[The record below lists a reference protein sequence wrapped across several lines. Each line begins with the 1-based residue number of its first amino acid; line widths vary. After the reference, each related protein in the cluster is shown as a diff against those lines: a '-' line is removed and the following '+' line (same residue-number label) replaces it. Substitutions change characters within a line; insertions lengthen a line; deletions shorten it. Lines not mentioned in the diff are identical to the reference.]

1 VFSLYAKNLTLYLL
15 VNLLMKTKSLPI
27 YHVELAQHSKKLM
40 KYFTAGLLLLFAA
53 TVYSKEM
60 PIVSMQTNFGMI
72 ILELYPDK
80 APKTV
85 ENFLRYTQAG
95 FYEGTIFHRVVKR
108 FVIQGGGYTIN
119 YEKKPSIY
127 PPIPNES
134 QNGLKNRRGT
144 IAMARRTDEENSAT
158 SQFFINVN
166 DNDTLNYLA
175 SSYSYEGYTV
185 FGKVIKGLDVVDKIQ
200 QIETG
205 ANGPLRRYVPQQ
217 MVIIE
222 KVTVE
227 NIPTTKVQTS
237 PTLITPS
244 TETQEEESK
253 AITEIQEDTDS
264 PLTTKTPEK
273 ISTTT
278 TSEESQKEPF
288 LTETKPQQESSSMA
302 DTDTEEEPFSQSTKE
317 TETSTTAETN
327 PNFLSTE
334 TQEETSSAS
343 DKDTESGLFSIFTR
357 VNEEETLSPLATETP
372 ENISIIDR
380 ETETIDTETNDSP
393 ATSVVSLAADTETDT
408 TSSTDATEAETE
420 TLVANREKETQQQAS
435 KATANESKTL
445 LFPPDSPSQPDKPEA
460 LPD

>member
-1 VFSLYAKNLTLYLL
+1 
-15 VNLLMKTKSLPI
+15 MKTKSSPI
-27 YHVELAQHSKKLM
+27 YHVVLAQHSKKLM

-95 FYEGTIFHRVVKR
+95 FYQGTIFHRVVKR

-144 IAMARRTDEENSAT
+144 IAMARRTDEQNSAT
-158 SQFFINVN
+158 SQFFININ
-166 DNDTLNYLA
+166 DNDTLNYSA

-185 FGKVIKGLDVVDKIQ
+185 FGKVIKGLEVVDKIQ

-227 NIPTTKVQTS
+227 NIPTTKAQTS
-237 PTLITPS
+237 PTLIAPIS
-244 TETQEEESK
+244 ETQEESRP
-253 AITEIQEDTDS
+253 ITEIQEETDS
-264 PLTTKTPEK
+264 PLTTTKTPEK

-334 TQEETSSAS
+334 TQKETSAS
-343 DKDTESGLFSIFTR
+343 EKDTESGIFSIFTG
-357 VNEEETLSPLATETP
+357 VNEEDTSSFRATDTQEETLSPLATETP

-380 ETETIDTETNDSP
+380 ETETIEPENLDSP
-393 ATSVVSLAADTETDT
+393 ATSVVSFTAETETDT
-408 TSSTDATEAETE
+408 NTDASVDATEAETE
-420 TLVANREKETQQQAS
+420 TVVANREKETQQQAS
-435 KATANESKTL
+435 KAAANESKTL